1 MRYFYLP
8 DLGEGLPDAEI
19 VKWYV
24 KEGQEIAADE
34 PLVAMETAKAVVDV
48 PSPVA
53 GIVLK
58 LYGKEGDVI
67 ETGGKLV
74 EYKSDSVDENSK
86 DTGTVAGTIEI
97 GNEVVDDDIIVT
109 KRAVGGPKAIPAV
122 RALANKLKIDLN
134 LVTPTGPNNTIT
146 KKDVETAA
154 GSGVKVSDASNISAN
169 KNLEEFV
176 AIKGSRRSMAREMTR
191 ANSEVCLVTIVDD
204 ACLYKWDNNQDIT
217 ARIILAMVAACKQEP
232 ALNAWYDNGAPSRR
246 VFDSIN
252 LGMAVDTEDGLF
264 VPVIKDAQ
272 KIDAKDLRGVIN
284 TMKQEV
290 SSRSIAPDKLKDATI
305 TLSNFG
311 RFIGRYAS
319 PIVVPPQVAILGVGE
334 LKQEAVV
341 IDGEIKVSRVLPLS
355 LSFDHRACTGGE
367 ASRFL
372 GVVRTELEKA

>member
-1 MRYFYLP
+1 MKYFYLP

-24 KEGQEIAADE
+24 SEGQDIAADE

-53 GIVLK
+53 GKVAK
-58 LYGKEGDVI
+58 LHGKEGDVI

-74 EYKSDSVDENSK
+74 EFYSDSVDENSK

-97 GNEVVDDDIIVT
+97 GNEVVNDDIIVT
-109 KRAVGGPKAIPAV
+109 KKVAGGPKAIPAV
-122 RALANKLKIDLN
+122 RALANKLKVDLN
-134 LVTPTGPNNTIT
+134 NIVPTGPNNTIT
-146 KKDVETAA
+146 KKDVEQAA
-154 GSGVKVSDASNISAN
+154 SSGGNVRDGF
-169 KNLEEFV
+169 EQ
-176 AIKGSRRSMAREMTR
+176 IKGSRRSMAREMAR

-204 ACLYKWDNNQDIT
+204 ACLYNWSDNQDIT
-217 ARIILAMVAACKQEP
+217 ARIILAMVAACKAEP
-232 ALNAWYDNGAPSRR
+232 ALNSWYDHQGPARHVS
-246 VFDSIN
+246 DSIN

-272 KIDAKDLRGVIN
+272 NIAAADLRGVIN
-284 TMKQEV
+284 TMKKEVADRTIAQE
-290 SSRSIAPDKLKDATI
+290 KLKDATI

-311 RFIGRYAS
+311 KFVGRYAS

-341 IDGEIKVSRVLPLS
+341 IDGEVKVSRVLPLS